1 MKRIRRLPAP
11 IPGLADYRKNAGDEA
26 TWRGY
31 CGHRTGRQRYRHLAG
46 SLADLQHGLCG
57 YCEINLLG
65 NDRQVEHV
73 VPISDPNQG
82 TALALEA
89 ANMIACCLGGGSD
102 SAEVRQDQERFS
114 PGEASCG
121 LAKGNRTLPDRV
133 DPRELPELPSLTRV
147 RLDGY
152 IEADA
157 SACRTAQRSASDVT
171 KAIEILGLNIPRLMH
186 ARRDFWDNLRWVM
199 HRYQSDSNAMRIW
212 ARNCLLPQNGSLR
225 KFFTTSRS
233 YFGELGERILAEKPR
248 NWM

>member
-11 IPGLADYRKNAGDEA
+11 IPGLAEYRENARDA
-26 TWRGY
+26 ASWRGY
-31 CGHRTGRQRYRHLAG
+31 RGRGAGTRRYRRLIDG
-46 SLADLQHGLCG
+46 LADLQHGLCG
-57 YCEINLLG
+57 YCEIDLL

-73 VPISDPNQG
+73 VPISDPDQG
-82 TALALEA
+82 AALALEA

-102 SAEVRQDQERFS
+102 SPQIRQDRERFS

-133 DPRELPELPSLTRV
+133 DPRELPELPSLTHV

-171 KAIEILGLNIPRLMH
+171 KAIEILGLNVPRLLR
-186 ARRDFWDNLRWVM
+186 ARRDFWDNLRRVM
-199 HRYQSDSNAMRIW
+199 PRYQGNSDAIRRW
-212 ARNCLLPQNGSLR
+212 AQNCLLPRNGSLR

-248 NWM
+248 NWV